1 MYETRQ
7 VIRIVIGTVI
17 THKYCHKT
25 MNKTEQ
31 RDGKYESDVNI
42 ELKYL
47 SRVAFQVTKKGDVF
61 KSSQKMK

>member
-25 MNKTEQ
+25 VNKTKQ
-31 RDGKYESDVNI
+31 CDGKYE
-42 ELKYL
+42 
-47 SRVAFQVTKKGDVF
+47 
-61 KSSQKMK
+61 